1 MALNEE
7 SGEIVIDGITEGQ
20 VVKIIVQVDGVEQG
34 NKSITVSGLE
44 ASQNARAVGKVF
56 INDKEI

>member
-1 MALNEE
+1 
-7 SGEIVIDGITEGQ
+7 VINKHSDEAVVDGIKEGQ
-20 VVKIIVQVDGVEQG
+20 VVKIIVQVDGVEKG
-34 NKSITVSGLE
+34 SKSITVRGLE